1 MIKIIPLA
9 PFFLFFYHT
18 VPLFLSLIHY
28 HLISEAHLSQAHSL
42 NSGLSSSLIHRR
54 QPDSSLTLPPPKLD
68 VTDPPTVP
76 SCRSASNPCSHPP
89 QTHTADRSACSWLCL
104 LVDIG
109 YLIGKPM
116 ELTNPSLLPTQLI
129 DIVLVCDWWFC
140 LVWVEEKDWRFEF
153 FFFSSCCGLVVV
165 VVVVAVADGRSG
177 CGRCF
182 GCFFWEV
189 GYIILL

>member
-76 SCRSASNPCSHPP
+76 SCRSASNPRRHPP

-116 ELTNPSLLPTQLI
+116 ELA
-129 DIVLVCDWWFC
+129 DVMLVCDWWFC

-153 FFFSSCCGLVVV
+153 FFFLLVVDWWWWWWLWLWLMV
-165 VVVVAVADGRSG
+165 EVAVVGAVDI
-177 CGRCF
+177 
-182 GCFFWEV
+182 FWIV